1 MDNLCAFDQT
11 LQISGALWRK
21 HQHSFVAEIICYTAS
36 RAMVTLQFSLP
47 PQYFPLL

>member
-21 HQHSFVAEIICYTAS
+21 HQHSSVAEIICYTAS